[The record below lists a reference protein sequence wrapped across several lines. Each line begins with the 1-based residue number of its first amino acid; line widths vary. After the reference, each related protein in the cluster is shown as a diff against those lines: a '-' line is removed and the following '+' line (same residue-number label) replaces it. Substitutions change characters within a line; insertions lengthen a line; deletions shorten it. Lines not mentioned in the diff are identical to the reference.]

1 MNAFL
6 LMIPLFL
13 IRFGLLG
20 AMNKEALGRA
30 ARFAP
35 LEGNERIAYLVYQAA
50 NIAIFLYPAFLKI
63 RTGPPLFWAGLAVYV
78 AGAAI
83 LAVAAAA
90 FARPDE
96 KGLNTSGIYKVSR
109 NPMYVGYFVYF
120 CGCAALTRSAL
131 LFAALLVFQLAA
143 HWIILS
149 EERWC
154 IGQFGEEY
162 LDYMKRV
169 RRYF

>member
-1 MNAFL
+1 MPRL
-6 LMIPLFL
+6 PP
-13 IRFGLLG
+13 RSQ
-20 AMNKEALGRA
+20 GRM
-30 ARFAP
+30 
-35 LEGNERIAYLVYQAA
+35 
-50 NIAIFLYPAFLKI
+50 K
-63 RTGPPLFWAGLAVYV
+63 
-78 AGAAI
+78 
-83 LAVAAAA
+83 
-90 FARPDE
+90 
-96 KGLNTSGIYKVSR
+96 KGLNTGGIYKVSATR
-109 NPMYVGYFVYF
+109 MYAGYFVYF

-169 RRYF
+169 RRYFLVRRAKAAAG